1 MIINDY
7 GDNPS
12 IKAIILAGI
21 AGFILLLGLVWIV
34 QGNDFFMYKFFAPK
48 YANVQ
53 REVFENTQSY
63 VEGKR
68 QDLVAYRL
76 QYLQA
81 KSDTERAALK
91 ATIVMMYANFDESK
105 LQQPELR
112 EFLKQMKYEP

>member
-1 MIINDY
+1 MMNSYDENPPMRPIII
-7 GDNPS
+7 G
-12 IKAIILAGI
+12 ALVGL
-21 AGFILLLGLVWIV
+21 FILMGLIWIV
-34 QGNDFFMYKFFAPK
+34 QGNDFFMYKFFAPE

-63 VEGKR
+63 VESKR
-68 QDLVAYRL
+68 QDLVNYRL

-81 KSDTERAALK
+81 KNDTDRAAIK
-91 ATIVMMYANFDESK
+91 TTIVMMYANFDESK